1 MSRVTT
7 GTKGHQVKKSEFY
20 LFLTWDAFQTEMSI
34 HSEIGLVRQA
44 RTLKKKKRIFNL
56 SLKFEMIS
64 Y

>member
-44 RTLKKKKRIFNL
+44 RTFKKKNVYSI
-56 SLKFEMIS
+56 
-64 Y
+64 